1 MSQLDDSILVAYAD
15 GELDAASMR
24 SVGEALEHDPS
35 AREKVRQLQL
45 STTLIRAVFHEPA
58 YQQVSPELAQAI
70 SNPQRTWWSRWKAK
84 RFMVPIAAS
93 IFAVAI
99 FAGGIMLGGVM
110 PNRPPDF
117 SERLLD
123 EVAEYHVVYARDA
136 EHQVEVPAQQVR
148 HIETWLGGHLYRSLH
163 VPDLSD
169 HGLSFKG
176 ARLLVVEGQPV
187 AQLLYVRP
195 DQPQNP
201 LALCISFAAPGESP
215 LRFETR
221 ERLNLALWGRK
232 GYTYV
237 LVGWEGKAFLST
249 LASEVMSDLDKS

>member
-24 SVGEALEHDPS
+24 SVGEALEHDPP
-35 AREKVRQLQL
+35 AREKVRRFQL
-45 STTLIRAVFHEPA
+45 STTLIRAVFQEPA

-70 SNPQRTWWSRWKAK
+70 TNPQRWSRWKPK

-93 IFAVAI
+93 IFAAAI
-99 FAGGIMLGGVM
+99 FAGGIMLGSLM
-110 PNRPPDF
+110 SNRPPDF

-123 EVAEYHVVYARDA
+123 EVAEYHVVYARDT

-169 HGLSFKG
+169 RGLSFKG

-215 LRFETR
+215 LR
-221 ERLNLALWGRK
+221 
-232 GYTYV
+232 
-237 LVGWEGKAFLST
+237 
-249 LASEVMSDLDKS
+249 